1 MPVTAKEG
9 ARGATEWRRAKLCS
23 LLVQRQPGGL
33 IRAAKQAI
41 GPIKTTEPSG
51 GSNYN
56 NGEPGNVCRCN
67 FRIGSWPW
75 VAKVSKRLTR
85 SRLWGLYGSARG
97 DGPAVFQGQVGSG
110 GFGKFSKRLRTTE
123 IYGWP
128 RTQ

>member
-1 MPVTAKEG
+1 MPVRAKEG

-23 LLVQRQPGGL
+23 LLVRRQPGGL

-56 NGEPGNVCRCN
+56 NGEPDNVCRCN

-85 SRLWGLYGSARG
+85 SRLWCLYGSARG
-97 DGPAVFQGQVGSG
+97 DGPAIFQGQVGSG

-123 IYGWP
+123 IYGCP